1 MAEWVRQGLG
11 RLVADKTGLPCSSD
25 QTIGTLDSA

>member
-11 RLVADKTGLPCSSD
+11 ATGGRQDWTAVLVGSNHW
-25 QTIGTLDSA
+25 DS